1 MNLNYIN
8 IAILILIV
16 LVSCSIIVYQLRSNI
31 ERDEIIKDINT
42 DAAGNVIGTYM
53 QDIQFVIMNG
63 LYEKK
68 TPHEILMKFKE
79 NYSKNDGDNE
89 FMKKHRLSSVVFGE
103 PSVILDNEDVDKM
116 KTLADEKAD
125 TRPMDAITFENLES
139 NYKRVAYFGCD
150 IATDNIKNDTITQ
163 YTPLSE
169 ECEDSINRYIRGF

>member
-1 MNLNYIN
+1 MEGKYPQ
-8 IAILILIV
+8 
-16 LVSCSIIVYQLRSNI
+16 SEGDRIIFEEKI
-31 ERDEIIKDINT
+31 TKDITEFLEEPNLDLNRLHLENIT
-42 DAAGNVIGTYM
+42 EISSKEDRVF
-53 QDIQFVIMNG
+53 IQFVIMNG

-79 NYSKNDGDNE
+79 NYSKDDGDNA
-89 FMKKHRLSSVVFGE
+89 FMKQYKLSNVVFGE